1 MSGSAAAP
9 VAGVPEFEAVDALS
23 VDLSVAERQELLSQL
38 APIHRRYF
46 PSYAHVLREL
56 EQQALTGEHPSG
68 ERVHAF
74 IVFRDGAP
82 VGEWIMA
89 VDRREGV
96 IMMLFGAV
104 HREARIDLDRAY
116 LARLVDD
123 LLERC
128 AAAAAD
134 EGEEIVA
141 VILES
146 DAPHLDRWHELGFF
160 TADADYREPIH
171 GRHWPEHGQP
181 EFFDRYA
188 ACVRPWGSGAQ
199 TARSALAE
207 RALNALLVGH
217 YGLPSDHPQV
227 VRSLAAAGAV
237 DSP

>member
-1 MSGSAAAP
+1 MPDSARTS
-9 VAGVPEFEAVDALS
+9 VGGVPEFAVVDALAG
-23 VDLSVAERQELLSQL
+23 DLSVEERQELLAEL

-46 PSYAHVLREL
+46 PSYPHVLEEL
-56 EQQALTGEHPSG
+56 ERQSLTGEHPLG

-74 IVFRDGAP
+74 VVFRDDIP
-82 VGEWIMA
+82 VGEWVMA

-104 HREARIDLDRAY
+104 HREARIDLDRGY
-116 LARLVDD
+116 LVRLVDD
-123 LLERC
+123 LLQRC

-134 EGEEIVA
+134 DGEEIVA

-171 GRHWPEHGQP
+171 GRHWPEHGEPQ
-181 EFFDRYA
+181 FFDRYA
-188 ACVRPWGSGAQ
+188 ACVRPWGRGAQ
-199 TARSALAE
+199 MARSALAE
-207 RALNALLVGH
+207 RALTALLVDH

-227 VRSLAAAGAV
+227 VRSLAAAGAF
-237 DSP
+237 DSD